1 MQRRWVKTPYVYM
14 GIRTPVKGDWESPDR
29 GGRDIVKDFCFL
41 TEVEKLGSMKEEKL
55 KEC

>member
-1 MQRRWVKTPYVYM
+1 M

-29 GGRDIVKDFCFL
+29 GGRDIVKDFCLL